1 MTGSVPS
8 NQWPTH
14 DSSMVTPI
22 QELTV
27 IHLVVMDPITGP
39 FVVQFDP
46 DLHDPAVEYTLT
58 GFSITESYNQTTG
71 EYDTVGDP
79 APSEIVFYG
88 SDDLAFNLKT
98 VTYSD
103 GWTGKEIESIA
114 GECSASS

>member
-14 DSSMVTPI
+14 DSSMVTPDSG
-22 QELTV
+22 T
-27 IHLVVMDPITGP
+27 DSDTTGGDGPAITGP

-46 DLHDPAVEYTLT
+46 DLHDPAEYTLT

-88 SDDLAFNLKT
+88 SMT
-98 VTYSD
+98 
-103 GWTGKEIESIA
+103 
-114 GECSASS
+114 